1 MAHKRNESAAQIVL
15 IGIAELG
22 RRGFGS
28 PARIKHLVDDGTI
41 PPPKVVKG
49 RAIWSESDLI
59 CWFRAQ
65 PVLSTWDQVEVAR

>member
-28 PARIKHLVDDGTI
+28 PERINPTSATQ
-41 PPPKVVKG
+41 
-49 RAIWSESDLI
+49 R
-59 CWFRAQ
+59 
-65 PVLSTWDQVEVAR
+65 